1 MKRVPF
7 LLLFGLLALITSCR
21 KNPDQYKKAASNAE
35 SIREAEQKL
44 TEVII
49 HDIFSPP
56 VASRIYAYSSL
67 AAYEAML
74 PGAPLHRTLAGQLNG
89 FKVGPQPESGQEYC
103 YPLASVRAFL
113 TVGRTLTF
121 SADRFDAFEAT
132 FYKQYQEAGVPSD
145 VFDRSMAY
153 GEAIGKHIL
162 AYSGK
167 DNYKQLRGFKHTV
180 TNETGTWVPT
190 PPAYMDAV
198 EPLWRNIRPFTLDSA
213 AQFMPIRPPAFS
225 LVKDSLFYREMLE
238 VYEVGKNLTDE
249 QSEIANFWD
258 CNPFKMN
265 VQGHA
270 MFATKK
276 MSPGGHWMSIVG
288 IASRKA
294 KSDFAHTVEAY
305 TLTSLALF
313 DGFIACWDEKYRSVQ
328 IRPETV
334 INASLDK
341 DWQPLLQTPPF
352 PEYTSG
358 HSVISTAASL
368 ALTQLFGK
376 NFSFDDS
383 SEVSYGLPVRKFP
396 SFQAAAQEA
405 AISRFYGG
413 IHYRSAIEEGAK
425 QGQKVGEWVIS
436 QVHTRKN
443 EAPKTVVSVVKNL

>member
-1 MKRVPF
+1 MKRTTF
-7 LLLFGLLALITSCR
+7 LFLVYSLILLTGCR
-21 KNPDQYKKAASNAE
+21 KNPDEYSKTAANAE
-35 SIREAEQKL
+35 SIRQAEQKL

-74 PGAPLHRTLAGQLNG
+74 PGSPQYRTLVGQLNG
-89 FKVGPQPESGQEYC
+89 FKVGPQPEPGQEHC
-103 YPLASVRAFL
+103 FPLASVRAFL
-113 TVGRTLTF
+113 TVGRALTF
-121 SADRFDAFEAT
+121 SAERFDEFEAT
-132 FYKQYQEAGVPSD
+132 FYKQFQEAGVPSD
-145 VFDRSMAY
+145 VFDRSMSY

-180 TNETGTWVPT
+180 TNENGTWVPT

-225 LVKDSLFYREMLE
+225 LIKTSPFYKELVE
-238 VYEVGKNLTDE
+238 VYETGKALTDE
-249 QSEIANFWD
+249 QNEIANFWD

-288 IASRKA
+288 IATRKA

-313 DGFIACWDEKYRSVQ
+313 DGFISCWDEKYRSVQ
-328 IRPETV
+328 VRPETI
-334 INASLDK
+334 INANLDQA
-341 DWQPLLQTPPF
+341 WQPLLQTPPF

-358 HSVISTAASL
+358 HSVISFAASV
-368 ALTQLFGK
+368 AMTRLFGET
-376 NFSFDDS
+376 FSFDDS

-396 SFQAAAQEA
+396 SFKAAAQEA

-425 QGQKVGEWVIS
+425 QGQLVGQWVIR

-443 EAPKTVVSVVKNL
+443 DVPKTVASVKKP